1 MLDVAQEEL
10 TGETLW
16 RATVMP
22 RTRNSNASICLGD
35 AKKLL
40 KKKYGKWS
48 HLSKKT

>member
-22 RTRNSNASICLGD
+22 WRAILMTQFVGD
-35 AKKLL
+35 AKKALE
-40 KKKYGKWS
+40 KKYGKGS
-48 HLSKKT
+48 YLSKKT